1 MVADIPIT
9 CKVCSTHID
18 DFFYT
23 PSLPKRVEKAIL
35 YLYKHSYLFSTY
47 IYIHKQIHVC
57 VGVYKERNLKFVTQ
71 FSGNYLTKY

>member
-23 PSLPKRVEKAIL
+23 PSLPKRGEKAIL
-35 YLYKHSYLFSTY
+35 YLYKHSYLFSIY
-47 IYIHKQIHVC
+47 IYIYTHKQIHVC
-57 VGVYKERNLKFVTQ
+57 VGVCVKREI
-71 FSGNYLTKY
+71 